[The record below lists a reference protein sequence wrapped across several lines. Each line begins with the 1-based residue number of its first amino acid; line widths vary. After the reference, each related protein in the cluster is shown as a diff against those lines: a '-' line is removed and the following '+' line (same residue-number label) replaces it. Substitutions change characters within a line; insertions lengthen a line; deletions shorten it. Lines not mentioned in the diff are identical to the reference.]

1 MVLALVLLAALVLT
15 AAAFALG
22 QRAGRRAGWAIAAGL
37 AALAGV
43 LVAARTGGGGEPL
56 AVTIPWLPTLG
67 VALNLR
73 LDALGFL
80 FALVVLVVGALVMAY
95 AVYYL
100 PDGRHGSFY
109 ALLTFFA
116 AAMLGL
122 VMANDLVVLWVTWEF
137 TTLTSFLLVSQSGP
151 KGQGPAIRTLLVTG
165 AGGLCLLAGVALT
178 VTATGT
184 TVLDAALRSP
194 VWAERPD
201 VAALVATLVAFA
213 AFTKSAQFPFHAWLP
228 DAMVA
233 STPVSAYLH
242 AAAMVKAGIYVL
254 LRFST
259 AFRELPAWTT
269 TLLLVGLVTAL
280 MGAVFALQRHD
291 LKELLAYSTVSQLG
305 FLVATIGLGTE
316 YALVGALVHVVAHAL
331 FKSAL
336 FMAVGLIDHEAGTR
350 DLRRLQWLA
359 RTMPATTAVLAVA
372 AASMAGLPPLF
383 GFVSKEAMFK
393 AMADAPAGPAATLA
407 ICAVAVTAAICTFA
421 YSARMLRP
429 AFPGRPTGVE
439 PHEAPA
445 GMIAPVALASGA
457 GLVLGLGG
465 PLAEPAVAAAASAI
479 TDAPAS
485 PDFSLWHGWTPALAM
500 SLVVMGVGALAVVG
514 RRRIDAA
521 LDRTIVPVR
530 AVDVV
535 EGFRSGAIALG
546 GVVGAPTRGDAPYR
560 HLVPPVVALV
570 VLVGAGVS
578 VVGLPPLP
586 TGVGQPLD
594 WLLLAIVALGVALT
608 VRARSRVALVTTVGV
623 VGFCMTLFFIV
634 LGAPD
639 VALTQLLVEILT
651 VVMMVL
657 LLVRLPGAFH
667 ATPRGRTASA
677 ASLAAVAG
685 LAGFALAWLVIG
697 SDSLSPVGRKLIERA
712 YELTGGTNVV
722 NTILVDFRA
731 FDTFGEMVVLG
742 MAAVALVVAL
752 EARGLLP
759 RRRSPVVVP
768 DASPARDPRVNTI
781 ALRVT
786 DRVVGLVLLG
796 LSIWFFLRGHYNPG
810 GGFIAALTASAAV
823 ALIFLAAPDDG
834 VARLRLPRMRFVGG
848 GIVLAVVVGLGGM
861 AAGSFL
867 RPLYVDVL
875 GLQLSTG
882 LIFDLGV
889 YFTVL
894 GLVLATIG
902 LLGLEGHEPPPMR
915 RPVDVTVRKGGR

>member
-137 TTLTSFLLVSQSGP
+137 TTLTSFLLISQSGP

-291 LKELLAYSTVSQLG
+291 LKELLAYSRVSQLG

-350 DLRRLQWLA
+350 DLRRLQGLA

-372 AASMAGLPPLF
+372 AALFLSTAAVEMTYGPHDLGAVRGLARREPVTAVVFFVAAMSLAGLPPF
-383 GFVSKEAMFK
+383 SGFVAKF
-393 AMADAPAGPAATLA
+393 
-407 ICAVAVTAAICTFA
+407 AVI
-421 YSARMLRP
+421 
-429 AFPGRPTGVE
+429 
-439 PHEAPA
+439 
-445 GMIAPVALASGA
+445 
-457 GLVLGLGG
+457 
-465 PLAEPAVAAAASAI
+465 AASFEA
-479 TDAPAS
+479 
-485 PDFSLWHGWTPALAM
+485 GQ
-500 SLVVMGVGALAVVG
+500 
-514 RRRIDAA
+514 
-521 LDRTIVPVR
+521 
-530 AVDVV
+530 
-535 EGFRSGAIALG
+535 
-546 GVVGAPTRGDAPYR
+546 GVVGA
-560 HLVPPVVALV
+560 
-570 VLVGAGVS
+570 
-578 VVGLPPLP
+578 
-586 TGVGQPLD
+586 
-594 WLLLAIVALGVALT
+594 VALGVSLFTLLSMLKIWGGMFLGEDPLEDVEDAPRIHRGLI
-608 VRARSRVALVTTVGV
+608 VPAGILAAASVALG
-623 VGFCMTLFFIV
+623 
-634 LGAPD
+634 LGAEP
-639 VALTQLLVEILT
+639 LLQLCL
-651 VVMMVL
+651 
-657 LLVRLPGAFH
+657 
-667 ATPRGRTASA
+667 
-677 ASLAAVAG
+677 
-685 LAGFALAWLVIG
+685 
-697 SDSLSPVGRKLIERA
+697 
-712 YELTGGTNVV
+712 
-722 NTILVDFRA
+722 
-731 FDTFGEMVVLG
+731 
-742 MAAVALVVAL
+742 
-752 EARGLLP
+752 
-759 RRRSPVVVP
+759 
-768 DASPARDPRVNTI
+768 DAARD
-781 ALRVT
+781 
-786 DRVVGLVLLG
+786 LLD
-796 LSIWFFLRGHYNPG
+796 P
-810 GGFIAALTASAAV
+810 SAY
-823 ALIFLAAPDDG
+823 
-834 VARLRLPRMRFVGG
+834 
-848 GIVLAVVVGLGGM
+848 
-861 AAGSFL
+861 AAG
-867 RPLYVDVL
+867 V
-875 GLQLSTG
+875 
-882 LIFDLGV
+882 
-889 YFTVL
+889 
-894 GLVLATIG
+894 
-902 LLGLEGHEPPPMR
+902 M
-915 RPVDVTVRKGGR
+915 GR